1 MPVSLRKPVY
11 GFPKL
16 RGLHLAHDR
25 TSRVRTTLLLD
36 ELPKLRRAFIRAE
49 RLVEASGSVRHG
61 VLDLPDVLHAPSEP
75 LGHRLIRR
83 GSFQL
88 SPKLVVGAGH
98 LAHLLAHVDGNPDG
112 PPLLSNRPLH
122 RLTYPPRSIGGEPK
136 APVGVELFNR
146 PHKTYGA
153 LLVQI
158 LEGETTPTRLL
169 GYRDNQPQVLLDESL
184 AGSFV
189 TLLGPLGEVYLLL
202 VGQELALADSGKVT
216 RNQLRNLYHSI
227 LALSN
232 VNCSRHHLSTARAWR
247 NQAWS
252 STLITWLISQHLPE
266 IYYVI
271 NM

>member
-1 MPVSLRKPVY
+1 MPVSLRKPIY
-11 GFPKL
+11 GFPKF

-25 TSRVRTTLLLD
+25 PRRVRTTLVLD
-36 ELPKLRRAFIRAE
+36 ELSKLRRTCIRGE
-49 RLVEASGSVRHG
+49 RLVEASDSVRDG

-112 PPLLSNRPLH
+112 PPLVSNRPLYG
-122 RLTYPPRSIGGEPK
+122 LTYPPRSIGGEAE

-146 PHKTYGA
+146 LHKTYVA
-153 LLVQI
+153 LLDQI
-158 LEGETTPTRLL
+158 FEGQTTPTRLL
-169 GYRDNQPQVLLDESL
+169 GYRDNQPEVLLDESI

-202 VGQELALADSGKVT
+202 VGQELVIADSGKVT
-216 RNQLRNLYHSI
+216 RNHLRSPSHSI

-232 VNCSRHHLSTARAWR
+232 VNCSRHHLSTPRAWR
-247 NQAWS
+247 KQAWS

-266 IYYVI
+266 RYI
-271 NM
+271 M

>member
-1 MPVSLRKPVY
+1 MPVSLRKPIY
-11 GFPKL
+11 DFPKL

-25 TSRVRTTLLLD
+25 ARRIRTTLVLD
-36 ELPKLRRAFIRAE
+36 ELSKLRRTCIRGE
-49 RLVEASGSVRHG
+49 RLVEAGGSPQHG
-61 VLDLPDVLHAPSEP
+61 ALALPDVPHAPPEP

-83 GSFQL
+83 GSCQL

-112 PPLLSNRPLH
+112 PPLVCNRPLH

-153 LLVQI
+153 LLDQI

-169 GYRDNQPQVLLDESL
+169 GYRDNQPQVLLDESI
-184 AGSFV
+184 AGSFI
-189 TLLGPLGEVYLLL
+189 TLLGPLGKVYLLL

-216 RNQLRNLYHSI
+216 RNQLRSPSHSI

-232 VNCSRHHLSTARAWR
+232 VNCSRHHLSTR
-247 NQAWS
+247 
-252 STLITWLISQHLPE
+252 
-266 IYYVI
+266 
-271 NM
+271 